1 MLIAAEDV
9 GIELPSGW
17 DGRVR
22 RRRRNE
28 LPVGEAA
35 IALLGAPLREHLV
48 TAHVANFAL
57 PADDGDFGTG
67 ATSGMPRRGVFTSL
81 VEFQPGGGLLP
92 GVGLYAPVGVPGPL
106 ASRDF
111 DPSSMLRA
119 LPGQAG
125 VQRFFTAAGRPFCLY
140 SVIGSHRG
148 AATLVPQ
155 INALL
160 ASISIR

>member
-9 GIELPSGW
+9 GIELPAGW

-22 RRRRNE
+22 RRRRSE
-28 LPVGEAA
+28 LPVGDSA
-35 IALLGAPLREHLV
+35 IELLGRPLREQLV
-48 TAHVANFAL
+48 TAHAANFAL

-67 ATSGMPRRGVFTSL
+67 ATSAMPRRGVFVSL

-92 GVGLYAPVGVPGPL
+92 GVGLYAPDGIPGPL
-106 ASRDF
+106 TADDF

-125 VQRFFTAAGRPFCLY
+125 VQRFFTTAGRPFCLY
-140 SVIGSHRG
+140 AVVGSHRERAG
-148 AATLVPQ
+148 LVPQ
-155 INALL
+155 INDLL